1 MKLIFG
7 YNNNS
12 NYSTRDLKG
21 GCNDNNFSLLDVY
34 QDEKGPSFE
43 NPAAECL

>member
-1 MKLIFG
+1 MKLIFE

-21 GCNDNNFSLLDVY
+21 GYDNNFSLLDVY
-34 QDEKGPSFE
+34 QDGKGPSFE